1 MTKLIVSYKTEEL
14 TLERM
19 LCGNITGE
27 TFYFYNDDEIHDN
40 MMLEI
45 VREMENELE
54 LKGIDYT
61 TEIIDQY

>member
-1 MTKLIVSYKTEEL
+1 MTKLRVSYKTVEG
-14 TLERM
+14 TIERM
-19 LCGNITGE
+19 LSGNTAGE
-27 TFYFYNDDEIHDN
+27 TFYFYNNDEIHDN
-40 MMLEI
+40 MMLDA